1 MVARAINAMAAL
13 ARQGLLE
20 KVSLFEMLRE
30 NIFQLLIN
38 IYTLTFHLEG
48 FRVKPFFV
56 IFGLSTARGNRS
68 ERSFLVR
75 SDVCQY

>member
-56 IFGLSTARGNRS
+56 IFCLSICKPLSTCAKLRS
-68 ERSFLVR
+68 I
-75 SDVCQY
+75 